1 MPFFIGFT
9 VTLTED
15 RYCTAIQFI
24 VQYIGKRGFMATEKK
39 TVKTGKTNK
48 WLLLG
53 AIYLGLILLC
63 VLIVYIVPSV
73 RGMLVRTY
81 ITEQGEIKLT
91 DEVTAYVVRDEEV
104 YTAKVAG
111 KVNRLGEEG
120 KLVKAGTRVVEIS
133 GTGLESSGPTYVE
146 ALEHLGKNIKPTEK
160 GSSKIAGYVCYSIDG
175 AEGGLSKSNVMKL
188 KRESIEKLGAY
199 PSVKTAN
206 GQCAVGDPVFKVVKN
221 GKFYVVFYLDTKAA
235 KRYYEGQ
242 SVMIRLG
249 NRDYDA
255 NVKAISK
262 NKTSCKILLSC
273 GYTYDGFLTDRKI
286 NTTVTTASAK
296 GLMLEDKSIIEKD
309 GKKGVLVKN
318 KVGNYIFKEICVKA
332 DDGEKCVVYQDIFM
346 DEKSNFVE
354 TIGIYDEIVTS
365 PSEAIIKAAQ

>member
-1 MPFFIGFT
+1 MPFFIG
-9 VTLTED
+9 VSDALTED
-15 RYCTAIQFI
+15 RCCTAFQFI
-24 VQYIGKRGFMATEKK
+24 VQYIGKRGFMATKKK
-39 TVKTGKTNK
+39 TGKTGKTNK

-81 ITEQGEIKLT
+81 ITEQGEIRLT

-133 GTGLESSGPTYVE
+133 GAGLESSNTTYIEV
-146 ALEHLGKNIKPTEK
+146 LDHLGKKIRPTEA
-160 GSSKIAGYVCYSIDG
+160 GVSKIAGYVCYSIDG
-175 AEGGLSKSNVMKL
+175 AEGRLRKSNVMKL
-188 KRESIEKLGAY
+188 KKETIEELGSY
-199 PSVKTAN
+199 SSVKTAG
-206 GQCAVGDPVFKVVKN
+206 GQCAAGNPVFKVVKN

-235 KRYYEGQ
+235 DRYCEGQ

-249 NRDYDA
+249 DRDYDA
-255 NVKAISK
+255 RVKAISK
-262 NKTSCKILLSC
+262 TKTRCKILLSC

-286 NTTVTTASAK
+286 DTTVTTASAK

-318 KVGNYIFKEICVKA
+318 KVGNYVFKEICVKA

-346 DEKSNFVE
+346 DENSNFVE
-354 TIGIYDEIVTS
+354 TLSIYDEIVAS
-365 PSEAIIKAAQ
+365 PSEEDIKAAQ

>member
-1 MPFFIGFT
+1 
-9 VTLTED
+9 
-15 RYCTAIQFI
+15 
-24 VQYIGKRGFMATEKK
+24 MATEKK
-39 TVKTGKTNK
+39 TVKSGKTNK

-53 AIYLGLILLC
+53 AIYLGLIMLC
-63 VLIVYIVPSV
+63 ILIVYIVPSV

-81 ITEQGEIKLT
+81 IAEQGEIRLT

-133 GTGLESSGPTYVE
+133 GAGLESSNTAYIDV
-146 ALEHLGKNIKPTEK
+146 LEHLGKKIKPTEK
-160 GSSKIAGYVCYSIDG
+160 GASKIAGYVCYSIDG
-175 AEGGLSKSNVMKL
+175 AEGRLRKSNVMKL
-188 KRESIEKLGAY
+188 KKETIEELGSY
-199 PSVKTAN
+199 SSVKTAK
-206 GQCAVGDPVFKVVKN
+206 GQCAAGDPVFKVVRN

-235 KRYYEGQ
+235 DKYYEGQ

-249 NRDYDA
+249 DRDYDA
-255 NVKAISK
+255 RVKAISK
-262 NKTSCKILLSC
+262 TKSRCKILLSC
-273 GYTYDGFLTDRKI
+273 GYTYEGFLTDRKI

-346 DEKSNFVE
+346 DENSNFVE
-354 TIGIYDEIVTS
+354 TLSIYDEIVTS